1 MIDSLSYNE
10 IKCLVELDVSLL
22 IIFLMNANNTWT
34 KVYKRLSVFHEHFLT
49 MQERKLTFSC
59 RYGIPKEKDG

>member
-10 IKCLVELDVSLL
+10 IECLVELDVSLL

-49 MQERKLTFSC
+49 MQERN
-59 RYGIPKEKDG
+59 